1 MPNGD
6 VLYFEYNKEKDS
18 LNVGTLTNIGL
29 SVHHSFPYDHSA
41 GLDKNL
47 QNVEEQLSEMPEY
60 QIHEEE
66 NEEVEDSVAD
76 TQLQDDYASIA
87 KKFSEQIN
95 PAYHMPNGEILDFQ
109 YDPATNLV
117 QVGKKEEGAFK
128 EVYSQAYNVNL
139 SMAENM
145 TQIYKVLA
153 EKMNISFLYR
163 MKLHMKTAT
172 SKQML

>member
-1 MPNGD
+1 
-6 VLYFEYNKEKDS
+6 
-18 LNVGTLTNIGL
+18 
-29 SVHHSFPYDHSA
+29 
-41 GLDKNL
+41 
-47 QNVEEQLSEMPEY
+47 
-60 QIHEEE
+60 
-66 NEEVEDSVAD
+66 
-76 TQLQDDYASIA
+76 
-87 KKFSEQIN
+87 
-95 PAYHMPNGEILDFQ
+95 MPNGEILDFQ

-117 QVGKKEEGAFK
+117 QVGKKEEKAFK

-145 TQIYKVLA
+145 KQIYKVLA

>member
-6 VLYFEYNKEKDS
+6 VLYFEYNNEKDS

-60 QIHEEE
+60 QIQEEE
-66 NEEVEDSVAD
+66 NEQVEEEMSVEDQQQEQYAD
-76 TQLQDDYASIA
+76 IA

-117 QVGKKEEGAFK
+117 QVGKKEEETFK
-128 EVYSQAYNVNL
+128 EVYSQAYDVTV
-139 SMAENM
+139 SMAAHM
-145 TQIYKVLA
+145 TPTHKVLA
-153 EKMNISFLYR
+153 ANDE
-163 MKLHMKTAT
+163 AT
-172 SKQML
+172 LRLTNSSPN